1 MLGPATTTMTTI
13 ARMGEGTLRLVSRS
27 SVLIQTFNIIVR
39 GLIVA
44 AAIDEFL
51 NGSDGSD
58 GNYLIL

>member
-1 MLGPATTTMTTI
+1 
-13 ARMGEGTLRLVSRS
+13 MGEGTLRLVSRS